1 MNVKMLARMSVWLVI
16 LGIMTAGLTFCNGQA
31 PGEVATVTPRAV
43 SQAADTPVPSSTP
56 VSATDVPTA
65 AEPTNM
71 VVEEAT
77 EMPTAEPTEV
87 ATEEPT
93 AEPTEMVTEEPTPEP
108 TEVATEEP
116 TPGPTEAATEE
127 PTPEPTQEATE
138 EATAA
143 AVVDVST
150 LSSDNCVN
158 CHTSQETLQA
168 LAVDKK
174 VASEASS
181 GEG

>member
-1 MNVKMLARMSVWLVI
+1 MNVKMLARMSVWLVV

-31 PGEVATVTPRAV
+31 PGEVATVTPPAV
-43 SQAADTPVPSSTP
+43 SQSAATPVPSSTP
-56 VSATDVPTA
+56 VAVMDTPTV
-65 AEPTNM
+65 AEPTEAAI
-71 VVEEAT
+71 EEAT
-77 EMPTAEPTEV
+77 ET
-87 ATEEPT
+87 PT

>member
-1 MNVKMLARMSVWLVI
+1 MGKTLMNVKMLARMSVWLVI
-16 LGIMTAGLTFCNGQA
+16 LGVMTAGLTFCNGPT
-31 PGEVATVTPRAV
+31 PGEVATVTPGAV
-43 SQAADTPVPSSTP
+43 SQAVDTPVPSSTP
-56 VSATDVPTA
+56 VSATDTPTV
-65 AEPTNM
+65 AEPTKA
-71 VVEEAT
+71 VVEEAIET
-77 EMPTAEPTEV
+77 
-87 ATEEPT
+87 
-93 AEPTEMVTEEPTPEP
+93 PTPEP

-116 TPGPTEAATEE
+116 TLEPTEVVTEEPTAEPTEVATEE

-158 CHTSQETLQA
+158 CHTNQETLQA
-168 LAVDKK
+168 LAEDKK
-174 VASEASS
+174 VTSEASL